1 MSDKN
6 FSFFQLI
13 ALVLVFGIAVWC
25 YWSGLLGGLYFDD
38 SHVIRENHLIKVTS
52 LDWGSLK
59 SAATSFQA
67 GGRQL
72 SMLSFGLNFYF
83 FGELIFAFKLVNL
96 VIHLLTGLVLYVV
109 ARMLITALDRSNRD
123 IDDGSR
129 NMVKYAPL
137 LAASFWILYPINLS
151 AVLYISQRM
160 TILASFFMAAGIAS
174 YLLIRISGLGNLKKL
189 ALILISTMVFTLFA
203 YLSKE
208 NGILLPAYIALI
220 EIIVFQQWLKT
231 FKDMWGG
238 SHIFKVGIAVLA
250 TLVIFAAIELVSPFV
265 VRQIDGYVGR
275 EFTLYERVLTQF
287 RAITFYLSQILVP
300 NNAELSMW
308 HDDIEISKGI
318 FRPIT
323 TAISMLIVLA
333 LLVFAMSIPSRN
345 RIISVSIL
353 WFFLGHSLESTII
366 PLEMIH
372 EHRNYFPSFGAAF
385 LISYLILSSK
395 FIRKEIMAVIA
406 MAMLVLNAGVLHARA
421 KIWSNDQTKA
431 IHEATYHPFSSL
443 AQFSMARYLYV
454 AGIGGDTK
462 ASELAEKVLSQNM
475 VLDRT
480 TVASEMLLVL
490 LSDQSDVGFQ
500 ESWIESA
507 SIKVRDVGFNAITS
521 RALSGLVEY
530 LQSEKSQLDLAN
542 LEPLFIELEAHR
554 HPQFLTFAA
563 IYNTEVKESYAKGLK
578 LFEQAAE
585 RSNNRPGLRLNLL
598 RAQLK
603 MRRFEEA
610 CDSFE
615 YLNTL
620 PEQKTRLFKKE
631 IEHARS
637 WLEGKCG

>member
-1 MSDKN
+1 MSEKN
-6 FSFFQLI
+6 FNYFQLI

-25 YWSGLLGGLYFDD
+25 YWSGLFGGLYFDD
-38 SHVIRENHLIKVTS
+38 SHVIRENNLIKVTS
-52 LDWGSLK
+52 LDWESLK
-59 SAATSFQA
+59 LAATSFQA

-72 SMLSFGLNFYF
+72 SMLSFGLNFYY
-83 FGELIFAFKLVNL
+83 FGELIFAFKAVNL
-96 VIHLLTGLVLYVV
+96 ALHLLTGLVLYAVG
-109 ARMLITALDRSNRD
+109 RMLITALDRSNLNIGD
-123 IDDGSR
+123 SNR
-129 NMVKYAPL
+129 NLVHFVPL
-137 LAASFWILYPINLS
+137 LATSFWILYPINLS

-160 TILASFFMAAGIAS
+160 TILASFFVAAGIAS
-174 YLLIRISGLGNLKKL
+174 YLFIRISEIANYKKV
-189 ALILISTMVFTLFA
+189 ALNLISSALFTLLA

-231 FKDMWGG
+231 IKGIWGI
-238 SHIFKVGIAVLA
+238 SRIFKIGIAVLVV
-250 TLVIFAAIELVSPFV
+250 LAALGSIEILSPFV
-265 VRQIDGYVGR
+265 IRQIDGYAGR

-318 FRPIT
+318 FKPIT
-323 TAISMLIVLA
+323 TVVSMLIVLG
-333 LLVFAMSIPSRN
+333 LLVFAMSISSRN

-372 EHRNYFPSFGAAF
+372 EHRNYFPSFGAAL

-395 FIRKEIMAVIA
+395 YIRKEVMMIIA
-406 MAMLVLNAGVLHARA
+406 MAMLILNAGVLHARA

-454 AGIGGDTK
+454 AGIGGDPK

-475 VLDRT
+475 MLDRT
-480 TVASEMLLVL
+480 TVANEMLLVL

-500 ESWIESA
+500 ISWIENA
-507 SIKVRDVGFNAITS
+507 VLKVRDVGFNAITS

-530 LQSEKSQLDLAN
+530 LQGGKSNLDFEKLD
-542 LEPLFIELEAHR
+542 PLFNELEAHR

-563 IYNTEVKESYAKGLK
+563 IYNTEIKQNYARGLS
-578 LFEQAAE
+578 LFERAVE

-603 MRRFEEA
+603 MKHFEDA
-610 CDSFE
+610 CDSFA
-615 YLNTL
+615 YLDSL
-620 PEQKTRLFKKE
+620 PDQETQLFKKE
-631 IEHARS
+631 IELART
-637 WLEGKCG
+637 WLDGKCN